1 MALTLASGISASD
14 RYCTVNQPPTQPPG
28 SYYRIGDEVVQHI
41 GFATPTPIWSQTFL
55 QLYVARGQLGTTAA
69 SHLSGAALTFVR
81 SEFLSA
87 PADSDPGPFET
98 GGGGLETPV
107 TEAFTVA
114 PITDPA
120 PAASLTI
127 QEVAGQGADLV
138 LVKNATDGVIFSINS
153 SSGVQWGDPGSNTRL
168 TFRPD
173 GELQAKDASG
183 NTYLAYSPGAL
194 LLALGAQ
201 QGISIKNDA
210 DSGYDFIGIAA
221 NAAPPDAFVFRGSLW
236 FWFDDTEGAAKLMV
250 KGKDSGDNIVTG
262 SINLT

>member
-1 MALTLASGISASD
+1 MPRGDRSRHPYRGVSGSFRGTVGYSGVSADAQNDPAVVFPPRPVTVPAAATAPLTAGSD
-14 RYCTVNQPPTQPPG
+14 TIN
-28 SYYRIGDEVVQHI
+28 
-41 GFATPTPIWSQTFL
+41 A
-55 QLYVARGQLGTTAA
+55 
-69 SHLSGAALTFVR
+69 
-81 SEFLSA
+81 
-87 PADSDPGPFET
+87 
-98 GGGGLETPV
+98 GGGLETPV
-107 TEAFTVA
+107 TEPFAVA

-153 SSGVQWGDPGSNTRL
+153 ASGVQWGDPGSNTRL

-221 NAAPPDAFVFRGSLW
+221 NAAPPNAFV
-236 FWFDDTEGAAKLMV
+236 
-250 KGKDSGDNIVTG
+250 
-262 SINLT
+262 

>member
-1 MALTLASGISASD
+1 MRVTIDGSGNILTH
-14 RYCTVNQPPTQPPG
+14 
-28 SYYRIGDEVVQHI
+28 GD
-41 GFATPTPIWSQTFL
+41 S
-55 QLYVARGQLGTTAA
+55 
-69 SHLSGAALTFVR
+69 LSGGSVI
-81 SEFLSA
+81 EFPVNELPGFPSGWTVTGSA
-87 PADSDPGPFET
+87 PSRQLLFQGHQVAVET
-98 GGGGLETPV
+98 PAAEAERAPSTGGGLESPV
-107 TEAFTVA
+107 TEAFAVA

-153 SSGVQWGDPGSNTRL
+153 SSGVQWGDPASNTRL

-183 NTYLAYSPGAL
+183 NTYLAYSPAAL

-221 NAAPPDAFVFRGSLW
+221 NAAPPNAFVFRGSLW
-236 FWFDDTEGAAKLMV
+236 FWFDDTEGAPKLMV